1 MDPTR
6 WKRRND
12 VLQSMLDLSAD
23 RREVF
28 RREAC
33 AEDEAL
39 ERDVRSLLEADR
51 QAAGFLE
58 RPAMDVDARALAN
71 AVSCSKHPIFWRD
84 GQSRITG
91 SSRNWAAAGWE

>member
-58 RPAMDVDARALAN
+58 RPAMDVAARALAN
-71 AVSCSKHPIFWRD
+71 AGELQQASDLLEGRTVSHYRVIEKLGGGGI
-84 GQSRITG
+84 
-91 SSRNWAAAGWE
+91 